1 MMERLIFVRNS
12 LVALLPALAFVW
24 CLFFEYL
31 YHRWF
36 QHRPGTIFADKHHL
50 HHATYRRE
58 NEEEH
63 LNFGGHPI
71 YVALLFIVNGA
82 PLVAV
87 DLIFH
92 TRWFPPAMLIF
103 VGYVIVMEDI
113 HYRIH
118 TDLWVP
124 FNLHQRISTFSSRC
138 SIISWGRK
146 NNAPE
151 QVVSS
156 AKNSHQKGRT
166 C

>member
-1 MMERLIFVRNS
+1 M
-12 LVALLPALAFVW
+12 
-24 CLFFEYL
+24 
-31 YHRWF
+31 
-36 QHRPGTIFADKHHL
+36 PG
-50 HHATYRRE
+50 RRE

-92 TRWFPPAMLIF
+92 TRWFPLAMLIF

-118 TDLWVP
+118 TGLWVP
-124 FNLHQRISTFSSRC
+124 FNLGVKHHHGHHTMPPRISTFSFRC

-146 NNAPE
+146 NNAPG
-151 QVVSS
+151 QVVS
-156 AKNSHQKGRT
+156 RP
-166 C
+166 

>member
-1 MMERLIFVRNS
+1 MMERLIFVGNS
-12 LVALLPALAFVW
+12 LVALLFAIPAVVMLPRASHSLAVPALAFVW

-92 TRWFPPAMLIF
+92 TRRS
-103 VGYVIVMEDI
+103 EE
-113 HYRIH
+113 H
-118 TDLWVP
+118 TSELQSQS
-124 FNLHQRISTFSSRC
+124 NLVCRLLLEKKKKVT
-138 SIISWGRK
+138 
-146 NNAPE
+146 
-151 QVVSS
+151 
-156 AKNSHQKGRT
+156 
-166 C
+166 